1 MQLDAIILGAGPAGL
16 AVANAMM
23 RQGAQVKV
31 IEPATRPGGSIRT
44 VREDGWLVETGPNTL
59 QIEGEADQALL
70 NSYGLGTVQQ
80 AADQASAQ
88 RFILSKGK
96 LHALTNKPSSLFK
109 GNLLTWR
116 GKLRFISEIFRPRG
130 GSAEETVQAF
140 MTRRFGAEAAD
151 LLMDPVVSGVH
162 AGDPSRLCMAN
173 SFPSIPALEASH
185 RSVILGLI
193 RQPPKGRS
201 IIGFPAGMQQL
212 ADAMA
217 APLRSGALQLGSLA
231 TLIRR
236 DARGWNVA
244 WRNAQG
250 QDEGA
255 FAKHLIVTA
264 PHWQWASLPFD
275 EELKKTFREWERAE
289 APPVTVVARGYD
301 RSAVA
306 HPLDG
311 FGYLIPGKEKRQIL
325 GCLFPSTVLP
335 GRTPEGKVLL
345 CCFIGGARYPALAR
359 QTDEQLRASVDREL
373 AETLGVSGP
382 PEKEWIQR
390 WDRAI
395 PQYGVDQSRREAAL
409 ALAEAKNPGLHFHGA
424 FRGGI
429 ALMHVI
435 RAGDA
440 LGRSLAKG

>member
-1 MQLDAIILGAGPAGL
+1 MALPEGAHPPLLPAGWGQRALGAGL
-16 AVANAMM
+16 LLVAVAELAAAAVLLAP
-23 RQGAQVKV
+23 RSGPAACDWPRFLV
-31 IEPATRPGGSIRT
+31 IGDWGRDGDYNQSAT
-44 VREDGWLVETGPNTL
+44 
-59 QIEGEADQALL
+59 
-70 NSYGLGTVQQ
+70 
-80 AADQASAQ
+80 
-88 RFILSKGK
+88 
-96 LHALTNKPSSLFK
+96 
-109 GNLLTWR
+109 
-116 GKLRFISEIFRPRG
+116 
-130 GSAEETVQAF
+130 
-140 MTRRFGAEAAD
+140 
-151 LLMDPVVSGVH
+151 
-162 AGDPSRLCMAN
+162 
-173 SFPSIPALEASH
+173 
-185 RSVILGLI
+185 
-193 RQPPKGRS
+193 
-201 IIGFPAGMQQL
+201 

-217 APLRSGALQLGSLA
+217 APLRNEALQLGSMA
-231 TLIRR
+231 TLIRQ

-250 QDEGA
+250 QDDGA

-264 PHWQWASLPFD
+264 PHWQWASLPFE

-359 QTDEQLRASVDREL
+359 QTDEQLRAAVDREL

-409 ALAEAKNPGLHFHGA
+409 AHAEAKNPGLHFHGA